1 MSGFEP
7 VDAIA
12 YLDNTLTADTVLQG
26 LFGGTV
32 SLYFNTAVRQ
42 PPPFYVTFTMP
53 SSHDVNAVGG
63 YRVMEPTMF
72 HIEACGREVGYDV
85 LRPIMERIEQLISVE
100 SVQFGSTWIGRFIR
114 NNVFA
119 RPTEV
124 VDGVRW
130 FYLAGLYETVTFT
143 V

>member
-12 YLDNTLTADTVLQG
+12 YVQNILTADSVLQD

-32 SLYFNTAVRQ
+32 KLYFNAAVRQ
-42 PPPFYVTFTMP
+42 PPPFYIVFTMP

-63 YRVMEPTMF
+63 YRVMEPTMV

-85 LRPIMERIEQLISVE
+85 LRPIMERVEQLLSAANQLV
-100 SVQFGSTWIGRFIR
+100 GTTWVGRFIR
-114 NNVFA
+114 TNVLTRNDIF
-119 RPTEV
+119 
-124 VDGVRW
+124 DGVRW